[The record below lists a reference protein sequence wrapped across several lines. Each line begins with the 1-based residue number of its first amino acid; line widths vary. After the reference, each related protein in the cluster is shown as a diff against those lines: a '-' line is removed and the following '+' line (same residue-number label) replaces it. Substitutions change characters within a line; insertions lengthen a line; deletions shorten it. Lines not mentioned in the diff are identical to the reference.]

1 MRHVNALSKN
11 SVFMVTQD
19 GVTLKII
26 QAQETDEH
34 MKAIKEIFKV
44 KPYDE
49 CLIKNKVLYEFVNG
63 CNLLVVADNM
73 QMNKNQKHSR

>member
-1 MRHVNALSKN
+1 MNQKDTNTKTSRFDFDNIIKHRCGASMRHVNALSRN
-11 SVFMVTQD
+11 SVLMVTQD

-34 MKAIKEIFKV
+34 RKAIKEIFKV

-49 CLIKNKVLYEFVNG
+49 CLI
-63 CNLLVVADNM
+63 
-73 QMNKNQKHSR
+73 

>member
-1 MRHVNALSKN
+1 MI
-11 SVFMVTQD
+11 TQD

-34 MKAIKEIFKV
+34 IKAIKEIFKV

-49 CLIKNKVLYEFVNG
+49 CLIKNEVRYKFVND
-63 CNLLVVADNM
+63 CKLLVVADNM
-73 QMNKNQKHSR
+73 QMNKNQKYSR